1 MIITKA
7 ESKDVKNIMKIV
19 DEAKEFLKGQNVNQ
33 WQDGYP
39 NEESFNDDIKEQRL
53 YVVKDNE
60 EVIGVFAVVNY
71 EPTYDVIYEGKW
83 ISDEPYIAVH
93 RIAVENNYKGKGVA
107 KYIFDELK
115 KEHKHIRVDTHRGNK
130 NMNKCLLNNDFKYCG
145 IIYLARNSESDCER
159 LAYEYIA

>member
-7 ESKDVKNIMKIV
+7 KELDIKDIMIIV
-19 DEAKEFLKGQNVNQ
+19 NEAKAFLKSQNVNQ

-39 NEESFNDDIKEQRL
+39 NEESFLNDIKEDRL
-53 YVVKDNE
+53 YAVKDE
-60 EVIGVFAVVNY
+60 DQVIGVFAIVNY

-83 ISDEPYIAVH
+83 LSDEPYIAVH
-93 RIAVENNYKGKGVA
+93 RIAIEDSYKGKGVA
-107 KYIFDELK
+107 KFIFDELK

-145 IIYLARNSESDCER
+145 IIYLARTESDIER
-159 LAYEYIA
+159 LAYEYIG